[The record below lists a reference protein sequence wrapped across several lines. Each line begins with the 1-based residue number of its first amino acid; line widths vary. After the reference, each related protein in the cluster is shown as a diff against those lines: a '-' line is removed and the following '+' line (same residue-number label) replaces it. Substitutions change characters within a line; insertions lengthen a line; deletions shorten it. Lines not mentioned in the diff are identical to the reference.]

1 MKMWKWLKDRVAHKL
16 HHVSL
21 KSLKQI
27 MKKHGLALV
36 VIIVMWEI
44 IEDILFPVLFAALGK
59 YVHPVFYS
67 GVPAAWVLCLH
78 WLAVPI
84 IWKIWIKISNKNIDV
99 NSYKC

>member
-16 HHVSL
+16 HHVSF

-84 IWKIWIKISNKNIDV
+84 MWKIWIKISNKNIDV